1 MNNPTIMDKRGSK
14 ASLVR
19 AVLRRLLCLVLTFPM
34 GFLSWIVS
42 SWIPVEHDDSELET
56 VGSIVRSGWP
66 IWFMEQAPGISIV
79 SSFKPDR
86 AMNNLV
92 FWIVIWMFIL
102 FGLAFLRRRVKRKI
116 GRASCRE

>member
-1 MNNPTIMDKRGSK
+1 MNNPTITDKQGSK
-14 ASLVR
+14 AALVR
-19 AVLRRLLCLVLTFPM
+19 AVLRCLLFLILSFPM

-66 IWFMEQAPGISIV
+66 IWLMEQAPGISIV

-92 FWIVIWMFIL
+92 FWIVIWIFIF
-102 FGLAFLRRRVKRKI
+102 FGFAFLRRRVQRKCN
-116 GRASCRE
+116 S

>member
-1 MNNPTIMDKRGSK
+1 MNNPTITDKQGSK
-14 ASLVR
+14 AALVR
-19 AVLRRLLCLVLTFPM
+19 AVLRRLLCLVLSFPM

-102 FGLAFLRRRVKRKI
+102 FGLAFLRRRVKRKCN
-116 GRASCRE
+116 R

>member
-1 MNNPTIMDKRGSK
+1 MNNPTITDKQGAK
-14 ASLVR
+14 AALVR
-19 AVLRRLLCLVLTFPM
+19 AVLRCLLFLVLSFPM

-66 IWFMEQAPGISIV
+66 IWFMEQAPGISIM

-92 FWIVIWMFIL
+92 FWIVIWMFIF
-102 FGLAFLRRRVKRKI
+102 FGFAFLRRQIKRKCN
-116 GRASCRE
+116 S